1 MFVLAFAHTSA
12 QHTPHT
18 TQYTQ
23 YTQHTAQRYVCVSS
37 SHLNQVCVLLCGPPV
52 PLRWGRG
59 GEREEEEE
67 GEEGEEEDHNVCV
80 SNRTQ
85 HTHTARRAQSTQL

>member
-1 MFVLAFAHTSA
+1 MCGDLD
-12 QHTPHT
+12 
-18 TQYTQ
+18 
-23 YTQHTAQRYVCVSS
+23 TALVERGVVVFGE
-37 SHLNQVCVLLCGPPV
+37 LKQVCVLLCGPPV
-52 PLRWGRG
+52 PLGWGRRG

-67 GEEGEEEDHNVCV
+67 GEEGEEEEEEDHNVCV